1 LAQQSSA
8 DSFHFKRSDRAAGIV
23 LVLNHNS
30 YVMAEYRERTGQI
43 AWQRQLTIQQRD
55 AIEKRIQER
64 FPRPPHKAAAQQKPL
79 KAMAKAV

>member
-8 DSFHFKRSDRAAGIV
+8 DLFHFQRSDRTGIV

-43 AWQRQLTIQQRD
+43 AWQRQLTVQQRD
-55 AIEKRIQER
+55 AIEKRLQER
-64 FPRPPHKAAAQQKPL
+64 FPTPRRKVGAEQKPP